1 MAAGIQIGSTFA
13 GYSIEGVLGRG
24 GMGVVYLA
32 EQHELGRKVAIKVI
46 APALASDPDYLRRF
60 EHESRLA
67 AAIEHPNAIP
77 IYEAGV
83 AEEEIPYFVMRY
95 VDGVDLATLI
105 RREGRLDGARA
116 ARIVEQVSGALDE
129 AHARGLVHRD
139 VKPGNVI
146 VEQRRGGEQAY
157 LTDFGLTK
165 QMDATS
171 GVTATG
177 RWVGTIDYAS
187 PEQIKGKQVDARSD
201 VYSLGCVM
209 FVALAG
215 QLPFEREADVAKLY
229 AHINDAPPAPSTCA
243 PGVTADLDPVV
254 ARALAKDPEERF
266 FSAGDLGRAA
276 LAAVSGSPVG
286 EPERSVA
293 TGEAAPAPPQDTPP
307 VPAESPSGTTAPA
320 TVASEGAS
328 EAPTGATANSG
339 GVVGAETEPVTPP
352 TRGTAPPTTAATGE
366 APPPPDREG
375 AVRGG
380 RGRWIAG
387 IGAVAVVAGLVVL
400 GVTQLGGGGDS
411 GSGAQTAG
419 IPFEAFTEA
428 KAFTVDVPKGWEL
441 RQLESHNKTSIKTKF
456 VSPDRDGNVQIVQE
470 SAGHSPLERA
480 SEALDLRQQEA
491 ARKGTT
497 FTGLIDPPE
506 QRTLDN
512 GRSAVLLGYRWEE
525 EPGIKPDPASVF
537 NYVFDDAG
545 RGWRTRAAI
554 AGTGKSAAQAKA
566 IATEMASTLRP
577 K

>member
-24 GMGVVYLA
+24 GMGVVYVA
-32 EQHELGRKVAIKVI
+32 EQPELGRKVAIKVI

-60 EHESRLA
+60 KHESRLA

-83 AEEEIPYFVMRY
+83 AEGEIPYLVMRY

-105 RREGRLDGARA
+105 RREGRLDGGRA

-129 AHARGLVHRD
+129 AHGRGLVHRD

-146 VEQRRGGEQAY
+146 VEQRRGSEQAY

-209 FVALAG
+209 FVALTG

-229 AHINDAPPAPSTCA
+229 AHINDPPPAPSTCA
-243 PGVTADLDPVV
+243 PGVTSELDPVV

-266 FSAGDLGRAA
+266 PSAGDLGRAA
-276 LAAVSGSPVG
+276 LAAVSGSAIG

-293 TGEAAPAPPQDTPP
+293 TGEAAPAPPQDTPAAP
-307 VPAESPSGTTAPA
+307 LESPPGTTVPATIPSDTPPPS
-320 TVASEGAS
+320 TVAAE
-328 EAPTGATANSG
+328 EARP
-339 GVVGAETEPVTPP
+339 PPP
-352 TRGTAPPTTAATGE
+352 TRERA
-366 APPPPDREG
+366 D
-375 AVRGG
+375 RGG

-387 IGAVAVVAGLVVL
+387 IAAAAIVAGLVAL
-400 GVTQLGGGGDS
+400 GVAQLGDGGA
-411 GSGAQTAG
+411 GSGNGSGTQAAG
-419 IPFEAFTEA
+419 IPFVPFTKA

-441 RQLESHNKTSIKTKF
+441 RQLESHNPTSIKTKL
-456 VSPDRDGNVQIVQE
+456 VEPDGQGNVQIVQE
-470 SAGHSPLERA
+470 STAQSPTERA
-480 SEALDLRQQEA
+480 QEALDMRQQEA
-491 ARKGTT
+491 DQAGTT
-497 FTGLIDPPE
+497 FTPLIDPPKE
-506 QRTLDN
+506 EPVGG
-512 GRSAVLLGYRWEE
+512 GRSAVLLGYQWAE
-525 EPGIKPDPASVF
+525 EPGMPPEKVSVF

-545 RGWRTRAAI
+545 SGWRTRAAVKR
-554 AGTGKSAAQAKA
+554 TDQQSTDQARA
-566 IATEMASTLRP
+566 IATRMASTLHP
-577 K
+577 KS

>member
-60 EHESRLA
+60 KHESRLA

-83 AEEEIPYFVMRY
+83 AEEEIPYLVMRY

-187 PEQIKGKQVDARSD
+187 PEQIKGKHVDARSD

-209 FVALAG
+209 FVALTG

-229 AHINDAPPAPSTCA
+229 AHINDPPPAPSSCA
-243 PGVTADLDPVV
+243 PGVNRELDPVV
-254 ARALAKDPEERF
+254 ARSLAKDPEERF
-266 FSAGDLGRAA
+266 PSAGDLGRAG
-276 LAAVSGSPVG
+276 LAAVSGSAIG
-286 EPERSVA
+286 EPERTVA
-293 TGEAAPAPPQDTPP
+293 TGEAAPVPPQDTPP
-307 VPAESPSGTTAPA
+307 APVESPLGTTAPA
-320 TVASEGAS
+320 TVPSEGVPGTAA
-328 EAPTGATANSG
+328 EATA
-339 GVVGAETEPVTPP
+339 E
-352 TRGTAPPTTAATGE
+352 TAPPT
-366 APPPPDREG
+366 PPPRER
-375 AVRGG
+375 ASGG
-380 RGRWIAG
+380 RRGRWVAG
-387 IGAVAVVAGLVVL
+387 IAAAAVVAGLVVL
-400 GVTQLGGGGDS
+400 GVTQLGGGGNS
-411 GSGAQTAG
+411 GSGGGGAGNGGDAQAAG
-419 IPFEAFTEA
+419 IPFEPFTKAGAFN
-428 KAFTVDVPKGWEL
+428 VDVPKGWEL
-441 RQLESHNKTSIKTKF
+441 RQLETHNETSIKTKL
-456 VSPDRDGNVQIVQE
+456 VKPDGRGDVQIVQE
-470 SAGHSPLERA
+470 SAAQSPDARA
-480 SEALDLRQQEA
+480 RDALDMRQQEA
-491 ARKGTT
+491 AGKGTT
-497 FTGLIDPPE
+497 FNALVDPPA
-506 QRTLDN
+506 QLTVGG
-512 GRSAVLLGYRWEE
+512 GRSAVLLGYQWEE
-525 EPGIKPDPASVF
+525 EPGIAPASVSVF

-545 RGWRTRAAI
+545 VGWRTRAAVE
-554 AGTGKSAAQAKA
+554 GTGQRSINQAKA
-566 IATEMASTLRP
+566 IATQMASTLQP
-577 K
+577 G

>member
-24 GMGVVYLA
+24 GMGVVYVA
-32 EQHELGRKVAIKVI
+32 EQPELGRKVAIKVI

-60 EHESRLA
+60 KHESRLA

-83 AEEEIPYFVMRY
+83 AEGEIPYLVMRY

-105 RREGRLDGARA
+105 RREGRLDGGRA

-129 AHARGLVHRD
+129 AHGRGLVHRD

-146 VEQRRGGEQAY
+146 VERRRGSEQAY

-209 FVALAG
+209 FVALTG

-229 AHINDAPPAPSTCA
+229 AHINDPPPAPSTCA
-243 PGVTADLDPVV
+243 PGVTPELDPVV

-266 FSAGDLGRAA
+266 PSAGDLGRAA
-276 LAAVSGSPVG
+276 LAAVSGSAIG

-293 TGEAAPAPPQDTPP
+293 TGEAAPALPQDTPAAP
-307 VPAESPSGTTAPA
+307 LESPPGTTAPA
-320 TVASEGAS
+320 TVPTDQVAA
-328 EAPTGATANSG
+328 APTAATAPSRG
-339 GVVGAETEPVTPP
+339 PVDAETEPA
-352 TRGTAPPTTAATGE
+352 APP
-366 APPPPDREG
+366 REPAG
-375 AVRGG
+375 RGG
-380 RGRWIAG
+380 RGRWVAG
-387 IGAVAVVAGLVVL
+387 IAAVAIVVGLVVL
-400 GVTQLGGGGDS
+400 GVTQLGGGGSDSANGGGDS
-411 GSGAQTAG
+411 GGGGGAGKGGGAEAG
-419 IPFEAFTEA
+419 IPFVPFTKATAFAVE
-428 KAFTVDVPKGWEL
+428 VPKGWEL
-441 RQLESHNKTSIKTKF
+441 RQLERHNKTSIKTKL
-456 VSPDRDGNVQIVQE
+456 VKPDGGGNVQIVQE
-470 SAGHSPLERA
+470 STAQSPTARA
-480 SEALDLRQQEA
+480 QSALDERQQEA
-491 ARKGTT
+491 DQAGTT
-497 FTGLIDPPE
+497 FTPLIDPPE
-506 QRTLDN
+506 QSTVGG
-512 GRSAVLLGYRWEE
+512 GRSAALLGYQWNE
-525 EPGIKPDPASVF
+525 EPGMPPEPVSVF

-545 RGWRTRAAI
+545 SGWRTRAAI
-554 AGTGKSAAQAKA
+554 AGTNAKTQTQARA
-566 IATEMASTLRP
+566 IATEMASTLQP

>member
-24 GMGVVYLA
+24 GMGVVYVA
-32 EQHELGRKVAIKVI
+32 EQPELGRKVAIKVI

-60 EHESRLA
+60 KHESRLA

-83 AEEEIPYFVMRY
+83 AEGEIPYLVMRY

-105 RREGRLDGARA
+105 RREGRLDGGRA
-116 ARIVEQVSGALDE
+116 VRIVEQVSGALDE
-129 AHARGLVHRD
+129 AHGRGLVHRD

-146 VEQRRGGEQAY
+146 VERRRGSEQAY

-209 FVALAG
+209 FVALTG

-229 AHINDAPPAPSTCA
+229 AHINDPPPAPSTCA
-243 PGVTADLDPVV
+243 PGVTPELDPVV

-266 FSAGDLGRAA
+266 PSAGDLGRAA
-276 LAAVSGSPVG
+276 LAAASGSAIG

-307 VPAESPSGTTAPA
+307 APAESPPGTTVPA
-320 TVASEGAS
+320 TIPSDTPPPSTVAAE
-328 EAPTGATANSG
+328 EARP
-339 GVVGAETEPVTPP
+339 PPP
-352 TRGTAPPTTAATGE
+352 TRERAA
-366 APPPPDREG
+366 
-375 AVRGG
+375 RGG
-380 RGRWIAG
+380 RGRWIVG
-387 IGAVAVVAGLVVL
+387 IAAAAVVAGLVVL
-400 GVTQLGGGGDS
+400 GVTQLGGGGG
-411 GSGAQTAG
+411 GSGNGSEAEAAG
-419 IPFEAFTEA
+419 IPFVPFTKA
-428 KAFTVDVPKGWEL
+428 KAFTVDVPKGWES
-441 RQLESHNKTSIKTKF
+441 RQLERDNETSIKTKL
-456 VSPDRDGNVQIVQE
+456 VKPDNRGNVQIVQE
-470 SAGHSPLERA
+470 STTQSPMERA
-480 SEALDLRQQEA
+480 QDALNMRQQEA
-491 ARKGTT
+491 GTT
-497 FTGLIDPPE
+497 FTPLIDPPE
-506 QRTLDN
+506 RRTIAG
-512 GRSAVLLGYRWEE
+512 GRSAALLGYQWKE
-525 EPGIKPDPASVF
+525 EPGMPPTKVSVF
-537 NYVFDDAG
+537 NYVFDDTG
-545 RGWRTRAAI
+545 SGWRTRAAI
-554 AGTGKSAAQAKA
+554 AGTNAKSQRQAEA
-566 IATEMASTLRP
+566 IATEMASTLQP

>member
-24 GMGVVYLA
+24 GMGVVYVA
-32 EQHELGRKVAIKVI
+32 EQPELGRKVAIKVI

-60 EHESRLA
+60 KHESRLA

-83 AEEEIPYFVMRY
+83 AEGEIPYLVMRY

-105 RREGRLDGARA
+105 RREGRLDGGRA

-129 AHARGLVHRD
+129 AHGRGLVHRD

-146 VEQRRGGEQAY
+146 VERRRGSEQAY

-177 RWVGTIDYAS
+177 RWVGTIDYAA

-209 FVALAG
+209 FVALTG

-229 AHINDAPPAPSTCA
+229 AHINDPPPAPSTCA
-243 PGVTADLDPVV
+243 PGVAPELDPVV

-266 FSAGDLGRAA
+266 PSAGDLGRAA
-276 LAAVSGSPVG
+276 LAAVSGSAIG

-307 VPAESPSGTTAPA
+307 APAESPPGTTVPA
-320 TVASEGAS
+320 TIPSDTPPPSTVAAE
-328 EAPTGATANSG
+328 EARPL
-339 GVVGAETEPVTPP
+339 PP
-352 TRGTAPPTTAATGE
+352 TRERTA
-366 APPPPDREG
+366 
-375 AVRGG
+375 RGG

-387 IGAVAVVAGLVVL
+387 IAAAAVVAGLVVL
-400 GVTQLGGGGDS
+400 GVTQLGGGGGGD
-411 GSGAQTAG
+411 AAG
-419 IPFEAFTEA
+419 IPFETFKGA
-428 KAFTVDVPKGWEL
+428 KNFTVNAPKGWDPPPPPPDLVEHPLKEGIFKTEL
-441 RQLESHNKTSIKTKF
+441 
-456 VSPDRDGNVQIVQE
+456 VSPDNDGNVQIVQE
-470 SAGHSPLERA
+470 PPTPPSERVDRALSKRSVESGYKLLAQETRKLGDRETVFFSYLTDEAGIG
-480 SEALDLRQQEA
+480 A
-491 ARKGTT
+491 AT
-497 FTGLIDPPE
+497 
-506 QRTLDN
+506 
-512 GRSAVLLGYRWEE
+512 V
-525 EPGIKPDPASVF
+525 V
-537 NYVFDDAG
+537 NYAFIAG
-545 RGWRTRAAI
+545 DSGWRTRAAI
-554 AGTGKSAAQAKA
+554 AGTDVQSADRAEA
-566 IATEMASTLRP
+566 IATEMASTLQP